1 MANTKIT
8 SRVIA
13 DNAILTANITNDAV
27 TSAKLDTNIAI
38 AGTLGVT
45 GIVTLSDDLIIGNG
59 KTIGS
64 ASDTDAITIASNG
77 QLTLT
82 QTLIGT
88 GLDISGNIDVDGTT
102 NLDVVDIDGA
112 VDMATTLA
120 VAGTATFAG
129 LVDAAIIDGA
139 NFKVNGGQGSDG
151 QVLTSTGSGVAW
163 EAAAGTTINNNANNR
178 IITGSGTANTLEGEA
193 SLTYDG
199 LHLGMTSNNA
209 GHPSDANVLQLG
221 GNAVIQGKTATGAGK
236 SFRIMQNVYDD
247 ASAGLSYISTDE
259 ASHYTQVN
267 GTHSFNVAA
276 SGSAGAAITFKE
288 AVNIRADGN
297 VGIGVAA
304 TTVPLTVQVASDINW
319 RFLTASSEAR
329 MMAISDNGGTYKS
342 MSFLGHRTRFYQQ
355 GTLALEI
362 KENRHIYMVNAT
374 GEVVSG
380 SEFVT
385 LVTGGHGM
393 AIKTSAVP
401 MFCWTTAVTTYGAQT
416 LIGFYHISTSVG
428 AITTNNNATQYTTAS
443 DYRLK
448 ENVDYTWDATTRLK
462 QLKPAR
468 FNWINDDD
476 NTLVD
481 GFLAHEVQ
489 SVVPQAVAGNKDAVY
504 SAEEAED
511 MVAVNTGD
519 IKPQS
524 IDESKLVPL
533 LVKTIQELE
542 ARITTLEN
550 A

>member
-1 MANTKIT
+1 MANTTIP
-8 SRVIA
+8 SELLA
-13 DNAILTANITNDAV
+13 DNSVGITALNV
-27 TSAKLDTNIAI
+27 
-38 AGTLGVT
+38 
-45 GIVTLSDDLIIGNG
+45 SD
-59 KTIGS
+59 GS
-64 ASDTDAITIASNG
+64 S
-77 QLTLT
+77 
-82 QTLIGT
+82 
-88 GLDISGNIDVDGTT
+88 
-102 NLDVVDIDGA
+102 
-112 VDMATTLA
+112 
-120 VAGTATFAG
+120 
-129 LVDAAIIDGA
+129 
-139 NFKVNGGQGSDG
+139 G
-151 QVLTSTGSGVAW
+151 QVLSTNGSGTLSFATVS
-163 EAAAGTTINNNANNR
+163 GTTINNNSNNR

-385 LVTGGHGM
+385 LETGGHGM

-401 MFCWTTAVTTYGAQT
+401 MFCWTTAATTYGAQT

-448 ENVDYTWDATTRLK
+448 ENVDYSWDATTRLK

-533 LVKTIQELE
+533 LVKAMQEQQTLIE
-542 ARITTLEN
+542 DLKSRIETLEG
-550 A
+550 

>member
-542 ARITTLEN
+542 ARITALES
-550 A
+550 

>member
-1 MANTKIT
+1 MANTTIP
-8 SRVIA
+8 SELLA
-13 DNAILTANITNDAV
+13 DNSVGITALNV
-27 TSAKLDTNIAI
+27 
-38 AGTLGVT
+38 
-45 GIVTLSDDLIIGNG
+45 SD
-59 KTIGS
+59 GS
-64 ASDTDAITIASNG
+64 S
-77 QLTLT
+77 
-82 QTLIGT
+82 
-88 GLDISGNIDVDGTT
+88 
-102 NLDVVDIDGA
+102 
-112 VDMATTLA
+112 
-120 VAGTATFAG
+120 
-129 LVDAAIIDGA
+129 
-139 NFKVNGGQGSDG
+139 G
-151 QVLTSTGSGVAW
+151 QVLSTNGSGTLSFATVS
-163 EAAAGTTINNNANNR
+163 GTTINNNANNR

-276 SGSAGAAITFKE
+276 SGSADAAITFKE
-288 AVNIRADGN
+288 AINIRADAN
-297 VGIGVAA
+297 VGIGTPA
-304 TTVPLTVQVASDINW
+304 TTVPLTVQVADDINW
-319 RFLTASSEAR
+319 RFLSASSEAR
-329 MMAISDNGGTYKS
+329 LMGISDNGGTYKS
-342 MSFLGHRTRFYQQ
+342 ISILGHRTRFYQQ
-355 GTLALEI
+355 GTLGLEL

-380 SEFVT
+380 SEYVT

-393 AIKTSAVP
+393 AIKTSAIP
-401 MFCWTTAVTTYGAQT
+401 LFCWTTAVTTYGAQT

-468 FNWINDDD
+468 FNWISDED

-489 SVVPQAVAGNKDAVY
+489 SIVPQAVAGNKDAVY